1 LSYFDAHERGIFL
14 GATLAAQRHSMVAVG
29 IDLGTTNSCV
39 AVWRDGAVE
48 VVANAQGHRTTPS
61 RMLPGTERVGDAA
74 TGPEAVYDV
83 KRLMGRQL
91 AEVPAAQRALW
102 PFTVAAD
109 ATGGAVVQ
117 RQGRTWTPV
126 ELSAL
131 VLRELRAVASAYLG
145 EEVTQAVLTVPAYF
159 THAQRQ
165 ATQAAGEAAGLEVL
179 RLINEPTAAALAY
192 GVQQAA
198 AQRILVFDWGGGT
211 LDVSILQLEAG
222 LFTVKA
228 TAGDSQLGGQDLDA
242 LLVAHCAPHPGGARQ
257 RLRKACESVKRQLS
271 AATKGIVLVE
281 AFADGADLTMPLS
294 RAKLEAVAAPL
305 WERLL
310 RPVEAAVAASPEPV
324 DSIVLVGGSTRI
336 PKVRQLLSERFPGVP
351 LTTQGIHPE
360 EAVACGAALQA
371 SLLTGACPGKL
382 LLLDVTPISLGIET
396 QGGVHTC
403 IIPRNTTIPCRIQ
416 HRFSTYYD
424 RQPSVKVRVLE
435 GERRRAQEC
444 HELGTFE
451 LGPLPLLPQGE
462 PQVAVTL
469 AVDASGLLDVTATE
483 GALSHTLTVQASH
496 HASPPMPP
504 ALAASEQSWAADVA
518 ARQQLQAALSCIQ
531 RALPARRKTH
541 MRVPLADVA
550 AACEETRRWLAQQPR
565 TAAACRATQERL
577 QQQFQAVPMASAARH

>member
-1 LSYFDAHERGIFL
+1 
-14 GATLAAQRHSMVAVG
+14 MVAVG

-48 VVANAQGHRTTPS
+48 VVANGQGHRTTPS

-83 KRLMGRQL
+83 KRLIGRQL
-91 AEVPAAQRALW
+91 TEVPGAQRDLW

-109 ATGGAVVQ
+109 AAGNAVVQ
-117 RQGRTWTPV
+117 HQGRTWTPV

-165 ATQAAGEAAGLEVL
+165 ATRAAGEAAGLEVL

-192 GVQQAA
+192 GVQQTTG
-198 AQRILVFDWGGGT
+198 QRILVFDWGGGT

-242 LLVAHCAPHPGGARQ
+242 LLVAHCAPQPGGARQ

-271 AATKGIVLVE
+271 AATKGVVLVE
-281 AFADGADLTMPLS
+281 AFAEGTDLTMPLS
-294 RAKLEAVAAPL
+294 RAKLEALGAPL
-305 WERLL
+305 WQRLL
-310 RPVEAAVAASPEPV
+310 QPVEAAVADSPEPV
-324 DSIVLVGGSTRI
+324 DCIVLVGGSTRI
-336 PKVRQLLSERFPGVP
+336 PKVHQLLRERFPGVP
-351 LTTQGIHPE
+351 LTAQGIHPE

-403 IIPRNTTIPCRIQ
+403 IIPRNTTIPCRMQ

-451 LGPLPLLPQGE
+451 LGPLPLLPQGQPRIE
-462 PQVAVTL
+462 ITL
-469 AVDASGLLDVTATE
+469 SVDASGLLEVTATE
-483 GALSHTLTVQASH
+483 GTLAETLTVQASH
-496 HASPPMPP
+496 QAAPPVPRS
-504 ALAASEQSWAADVA
+504 LAASEQSWVDDVA
-518 ARQQLQAALSCIQ
+518 ARQQLQVTVAGIQ

-541 MRVPLADVA
+541 MRSALADMADQCEQSRQWLTQKPRSA
-550 AACEETRRWLAQQPR
+550 AACQARQQ
-565 TAAACRATQERL
+565 QL
-577 QQQFQAVPMASAARH
+577 QQQFQAVPMASAAIH

>member
-1 LSYFDAHERGIFL
+1 
-14 GATLAAQRHSMVAVG
+14 MVAVG

-61 RMLPGTERVGDAA
+61 RMLPGTERVGEAA
-74 TGPEAVYDV
+74 LGPEAVYDV
-83 KRLMGRQL
+83 KRLIGRKL
-91 AEVPAAQRALW
+91 TEVPAAQRDLW
-102 PFTVAAD
+102 PFTVTAD
-109 ATGGAVVQ
+109 ADGYAVVQ
-117 RQGRTWTPV
+117 HGDRTWTPV

-131 VLRELRAVASAYLG
+131 VLSELRAVASAYLG
-145 EEVTQAVLTVPAYF
+145 EKVTQAVLTVPAYF

-165 ATQAAGEAAGLEVL
+165 ATRAAGEAAGLEVL

-192 GVQQAA
+192 GVQQTTG
-198 AQRILVFDWGGGT
+198 QRILVFDWGGGT

-242 LLVAHCAPHPGGARQ
+242 LLVAHCAPQPGGARQ
-257 RLRKACESVKRQLS
+257 RLRQACEGVKRQLS
-271 AATKGIVLVE
+271 AATKGVVLVE
-281 AFADGADLTMPLS
+281 AFAGGADLTMPLS
-294 RAKLEAVAAPL
+294 RAKLEAVGAPL
-305 WERLL
+305 WQRLL
-310 RPVEAAVAASPEPV
+310 QPVEAAVAESPEPV
-324 DSIVLVGGSTRI
+324 DCIVLVGGSTRI
-336 PKVRQLLSERFPGVP
+336 PKVHQLLRERFPGVP

-403 IIPRNTTIPCRIQ
+403 IIPRNTTIPCRMQ

-451 LGPLPLLPQGE
+451 LGPLPLLPQGQPRIE
-462 PQVAVTL
+462 ITL
-469 AVDASGLLDVTATE
+469 SVDASGLLEVTATE
-483 GALSHTLTVQASH
+483 GTLAETLTVQASH
-496 HASPPMPP
+496 QAAPPVPP
-504 ALAASEQSWAADVA
+504 DLAASEQSWADDVA
-518 ARQQLQAALSCIQ
+518 ARQQLQATVATIQ
-531 RALPARRKTH
+531 RALPAHRKTH
-541 MRVPLADVA
+541 IRSALADVA
-550 AACEETRRWLAQQPR
+550 EQCEQSRQWLIQKPRSAADCQARQQ
-565 TAAACRATQERL
+565 QL
-577 QQQFQAVPMASAARH
+577 QQQFQAVPMASAAMH